1 MEYAKYV
8 ASAVAVKGYQQMNG
22 VLNLT
27 RSVRDVDND
36 SNRSFAIPYGISEES
51 IEPLCPPIE
60 TLKYDVEACSP
71 SGRAVVRMSSAD
83 DKCTVEVLDRGA
95 LTLRFDASEDHG
107 KAVGD
112 NWFGGFGFS
121 SDETRLVYVAGEC
134 APVACQLNVYIA
146 PDVPVQAAN
155 KYDYK
160 EDWGEKY
167 TGVSE
172 LGLYILELATGIVTP
187 VQGPGGE
194 GETVGQPAFTSDGS
208 AVVYTCWP
216 TTPKR
221 LGMIYCYQ
229 RPCSLKMARVDREE
243 VHTLTSHLRLARYP
257 VFSPSSGRLVFL
269 GSEEG
274 FDMHNNSVKLFVF
287 DLAKFQKNLA
297 AASDI
302 SLLCEESCRT
312 VVDHVRGAGIDIPK
326 TDPVV
331 ATVNG
336 YTFPGL
342 FAGGL
347 KPRSFVSDDLIL
359 VESQWRSY
367 AVVLCVDITTGDIRV
382 MTFDD
387 TSSSLKL
394 SQPFN
399 TAPTSSS
406 PPSRFAVEDKTNPVI
421 SNSWLS
427 ACPFSLSLV
436 DASITPSHMAVARST
451 ERGNVTPE
459 PRPQLRSYILHTH
472 LEHASYSTTIESVL
486 LLPAHSSTPPPVL
499 ISPHGGPH
507 SAFTTGYVAQYNYL
521 CGDGEFAILMVNYR
535 GSTGFGK
542 ELLETLPGR
551 VGTQDVFDVF
561 AATETLP
568 AGPLVDA
575 ARLGV
580 MGGSHGGFLT
590 AHCIGQKPSFFKA
603 AVLRNPVT
611 NVLSNST
618 TSDIGDWCVIEG
630 CGSGTY
636 DFNKF
641 LSPTM
646 EIARQMYDCS
656 PIRYV
661 QNVNTPVLLCLGAK
675 DRRVPQ
681 SQGLEYYHALKSQ
694 STLDNDLVQMK
705 VYPEADHAI
714 DKPNSEADQFI
725 SMKLWFERFLS

>member
-1 MEYAKYV
+1 M
-8 ASAVAVKGYQQMNG
+8 
-22 VLNLT
+22 
-27 RSVRDVDND
+27 
-36 SNRSFAIPYGISEES
+36 
-51 IEPLCPPIE
+51 
-60 TLKYDVEACSP
+60 
-71 SGRAVVRMSSAD
+71 AD
-83 DKCTVEVLDRGA
+83 
-95 LTLRFDASEDHG
+95 
-107 KAVGD
+107 
-112 NWFGGFGFS
+112 
-121 SDETRLVYVAGEC
+121 
-134 APVACQLNVYIA
+134 IA

-243 VHTLTSHLRLARYP
+243 VHTLTPHLRLARYP

-436 DASITPSHMAVARST
+436 DASITPSRAVVIVSSPTTAPRLASFSTASYVNGASAASQTPAPIKTIMSGFFGDMAVARST

-535 GSTGFGK
+535 GST
-542 ELLETLPGR
+542 
-551 VGTQDVFDVF
+551 V
-561 AATETLP
+561 
-568 AGPLVDA
+568 
-575 ARLGV
+575 
-580 MGGSHGGFLT
+580 S
-590 AHCIGQKPSFFKA
+590 
-603 AVLRNPVT
+603 LR
-611 NVLSNST
+611 S
-618 TSDIGDWCVIEG
+618 
-630 CGSGTY
+630 Y
-636 DFNKF
+636 
-641 LSPTM
+641 
-646 EIARQMYDCS
+646 
-656 PIRYV
+656 
-661 QNVNTPVLLCLGAK
+661 
-675 DRRVPQ
+675 
-681 SQGLEYYHALKSQ
+681 
-694 STLDNDLVQMK
+694 
-705 VYPEADHAI
+705 
-714 DKPNSEADQFI
+714 
-725 SMKLWFERFLS
+725 